1 MNTFNKERGVLLD
14 SDDTEGRSTAKKW
27 GQPQETERTK
37 NMDNQQL
44 FKSQQDQMK
53 DQDDALDVLGSTLG
67 RIKEVGIMIGQ
78 EADEHNR
85 LLDDIN
91 AGVDSTNS
99 NVKNTTRRVE
109 RIERKSSTCCLWI
122 YIIVLIVVLVVT
134 GIAAIKT

>member
-14 SDDTEGRSTAKKW
+14 NDDTEGRSTAKKW

>member
-1 MNTFNKERGVLLD
+1 LD